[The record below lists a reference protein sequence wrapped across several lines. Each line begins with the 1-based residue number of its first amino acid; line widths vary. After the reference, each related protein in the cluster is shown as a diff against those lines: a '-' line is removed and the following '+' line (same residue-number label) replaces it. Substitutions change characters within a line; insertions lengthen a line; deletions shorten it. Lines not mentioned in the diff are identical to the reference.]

1 MIRVFSL
8 AVVLAF
14 SLILNAQQIGIGTT
28 TPHPSAA
35 LEISSSNQGILIPRV
50 ALQGPRDSLTIPSPA
65 ISLLVYNIG
74 TPQLEAGYYY
84 WDGKAWNKLVTYSG
98 GSGSMPS
105 DSDWVVSGNN
115 IYSALSGNVGIG
127 TTNPVFKL
135 DVNGQGRFSGKLTI
149 GNYTLPNV
157 DGPAGTV
164 LTTDGNGVIT
174 WQESQIDAQA
184 PLVGVGTSSN
194 PLRIQSGSSPG
205 DVLLWN
211 GSNWVITQPGPAS
224 GLTPLCGSPAVN
236 YVQKWTGNSVC
247 NSQIYDDG
255 TNVGIGTATP
265 LQKLHVAGSVRIDGN
280 LHVYGP
286 SQLSNPPVGPGGWGS
301 FDWQATTM
309 CPNNMVAVGL
319 VLRFDRIG
327 NGDKDYHKFRLV
339 CR

>member
-1 MIRVFSL
+1 MRNTITL
-8 AVVLAF
+8 AGAL
-14 SLILNAQQIGIGTT
+14 LIASHMNAQQIGIGTT

-35 LEISSSNQGILIPRV
+35 LEINSANQGILIPRV
-50 ALQGPRDSLTIPSPA
+50 ALQGPKDSLTIPSPA
-65 ISLLVYNIG
+65 VSLLVYNTG
-74 TPQLEAGYYY
+74 TPGLEAGYYY
-84 WDGKAWNKLVTYSG
+84 WNGNTWNKLVTYAG

-105 DSDWVVSGNN
+105 DSDWVISGQHM
-115 IYSALSGNVGIG
+115 YSSLSGNVGIG

-135 DVNGQGRFSGKLTI
+135 DVNGQGRFVGKLTI

-164 LTTDGNGVIT
+164 LTTDGNGVVT
-174 WQESQIDAQA
+174 WQEAQINAQA
-184 PLVGVGTSSN
+184 PLVGVGTSTN
-194 PLRIQSGSSPG
+194 PLRIQNGTSNG
-205 DVLLWN
+205 DVLMWN
-211 GSNWVITQPGPAS
+211 GSNWIITKPGPAS

-247 NSQIYDDG
+247 NSQIYDNG
-255 TNVGIGTATP
+255 TNIGIGTATP
-265 LQKLHVAGSVRIDGN
+265 AQKLHVAGNVRVDGN
-280 LHVYGP
+280 LYVYGP
-286 SQLSNPPVGPGGWGS
+286 TQLSPAIGPGGWNS
-301 FDWQATTM
+301 FDWQQTSM